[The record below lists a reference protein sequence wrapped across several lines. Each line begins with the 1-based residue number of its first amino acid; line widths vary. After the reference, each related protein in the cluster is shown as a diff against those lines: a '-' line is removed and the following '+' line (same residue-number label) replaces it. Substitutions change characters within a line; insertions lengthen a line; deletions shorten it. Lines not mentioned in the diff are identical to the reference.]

1 MEKVFKI
8 DITAKVR
15 PVLKQIKTETYVC
28 NPREKLI
35 EYDVSLDD
43 VIDCSL
49 GINPYGCSPMVK
61 DGITNIDWERL
72 SKYPDISYAKLKRG
86 IIEFWN
92 DIAKLRED
100 DVLFGSGAA
109 GVLVNLNNIFIE
121 KESKVLGYSPQFSEN
136 VNIVR
141 ILGGKYD
148 FVHLNEKDGF
158 SFDEEGF
165 LNAINDSYKVIYID
179 NPNNPT
185 GQIIN
190 LGTIEK
196 ILKKAAQFGIP
207 VIIDEAY
214 GDFMEKANSAI
225 ALCGDYDN
233 LVVVR
238 SFSKGLGLANIR
250 LGYAVIKSDIKQY
263 YNMVNIPPF
272 VYSDILVNTAL
283 KALRDK
289 AFLEESRKQI
299 RRSKEK
305 LISACKDRFFV
316 SKTAMEV
323 PIIVLG
329 NPDKTVNLYDML
341 LKKGVIT
348 ASGAEFPAM
357 GENYVRLRVPKQIDT
372 VLERFSF
379 F

>member
-1 MEKVFKI
+1 MDVK
-8 DITAKVR
+8 TRVR
-15 PVLKQIKTETYVC
+15 PVLKQIKTATYVC
-28 NPREKLI
+28 NPKEKLL
-35 EYDVSLDD
+35 EYGVSLDD

-61 DGITNIDWERL
+61 NGITDIDWDRL
-72 SKYPDISYAKLKRG
+72 SKYPDISYADLKRG

-92 DIAKLRED
+92 DTTELKED
-100 DVLFGSGAA
+100 DVFFGSGAA

-121 KESKVLGYSPQFSEN
+121 KGSKVLGYSPQFSEN
-136 VNIVR
+136 VNIVS
-141 ILGGKYD
+141 IFGGKYD
-148 FVHLNEKDGF
+148 FVPLNEKDGF

-165 LNAINDSYKVIYID
+165 LNAVNASYDVIYID

-190 LGTIEK
+190 LGAIEK

-250 LGYAVIKSDIKQY
+250 LGYAIIKSDIKEY

-272 VYSDILVNTAL
+272 VYSDILVNAAL
-283 KALRDK
+283 QALRDK
-289 AFLEESRKQI
+289 AFLAESRRQI
-299 RRSKEK
+299 RMSKEK
-305 LISACKDRFFV
+305 LILACKDRFFV

-348 ASGAEFPAM
+348 AAGAEFPGM
-357 GENYVRLRVPKQIDT
+357 GENYVRLRVPKQIDM
-372 VLERFSF
+372 VLERLDNFNSLF
-379 F
+379 